1 MSLWVPV
8 VVLLLVFWGLHVQRL
23 NEKRSEIENE
33 LKKFKS
39 AQKDLESSL
48 ATRARRLDVLF
59 SAVNEVVM
67 RVDRLGRVMAAN
79 AEANT
84 TFNMHRTPDLPQSML
99 VYYRDPD
106 WNRAFSSALKRLP
119 EAASLPDMH
128 VGDRVLAPRLAPLGK
143 KQALLLCVDV
153 TEKYRAEAQRKR
165 LFANLMHDLKTPLTS
180 ILGYAR
186 SIEAFGDDVEARKE
200 AVTVIAD
207 ESLRANVFLDAL
219 LTIEQIENFSPDS
232 SASANLQ
239 QVCRAVLHGFA
250 SQLEEKQVG
259 IEWSGQEPAVKVR
272 MAESDLHRIL
282 DNLVE
287 NALRY
292 TPEGSTLFIS
302 SVCDGNSCRVEIVD
316 QGRGVLEKELPR
328 LVERFYRGN
337 QARSKRGDGG
347 HGLGLAIVNELLEKY
362 GGALDIKNHEQYG
375 LSVTVTLPLASG
387 SGEER
392 S

>member
-106 WNRAFSSALKRLP
+106 WNRAFSLALKLLP
-119 EAASLPDMH
+119 EASSLPDMH
-128 VGDRVLAPRLAPLGK
+128 VGGRVLAPRLAPLGK

-153 TEKYRAEAQRKR
+153 TEKYRTEAQRKR

-186 SIEAFGDDVEARKE
+186 SIEAFGDDAEARKE
-200 AVTVIAD
+200 AVGVIAN
-207 ESLRANVFLDAL
+207 ESLRANEFLDAL
-219 LTIEQIENFSPDS
+219 LTLEQVDNFRPDR
-232 SASANLQ
+232 SARCNVQ
-239 QVCRAVLHGFA
+239 KVLDTVIHGFA
-250 SQLEEKQVG
+250 SQMEEKRVG
-259 IEWSGQEPAVKVR
+259 IEWSGQEPTVEVR

-292 TPEGSTLFIS
+292 TPEQSTIMMHGIVSEGKYQL
-302 SVCDGNSCRVEIVD
+302 EIID
-316 QGRGVLEKELPR
+316 QGSGVPEKELPR

-337 QARSKRGDGG
+337 QARSRRDDGG
-347 HGLGLAIVNELLEKY
+347 HGLGLAIVKELLQKY
-362 GGALDIKNHEQYG
+362 GGDLKISNHDQHG
-375 LSVTVTLPLASG
+375 LSVEINLPLG
-387 SGEER
+387 Q
-392 S
+392 